1 MYDLIISDIDGCL
14 SPEDSSP
21 LNVEK
26 LSRIADHNRLAFANN
41 DRPKLTLCTGRPIPF
56 AEGLCRLLQNSGI
69 PCVAENGVWLYDP
82 SCNGYLMDPS
92 ITDQQLQMVHEAEL
106 FSLKTYRQEGL
117 TLQPGKS
124 ASVTLYHPDPA
135 VLQRIAPQLQDE
147 FDRNGFEFRVSLTLF
162 YINCDLPQ
170 ITKASGIDRLLERTG
185 VDASRTARDPRRH
198 ACHTSCHWP
207 LPANLARDAT
217 SAAQTLT
224 IGPHCLWV
232 TVASLPSGYSASRRT
247 PTCHAPL
254 RWVPEQCPVPAQL
267 PVADSTTT
275 DFSRRKKNHGSHT
288 PAGINKLRQAD
299 LNLYSSFRSQPSS
312 EHRLCC
318 SHHHV
323 LLPGRHTHL
332 RRLSSRRSHHACN

>member
-26 LSRIADHNRLAFANN
+26 LSRIADHNRLAFAKN

-92 ITDQQLQMVHEAEL
+92 ITDQQLEMVHEAEL
-106 FSLKTYRQEGL
+106 FSLKNYRQEGL

-185 VDASRTARDPRRH
+185 VDASRTAGIGD
-198 ACHTSCHWP
+198 TSSDLAIADRVQTFGC
-207 LPANLARDAT
+207 PANAIESVKA
-217 SAAQTLT
+217 
-224 IGPHCLWV
+224 
-232 TVASLPSGYSASRRT
+232 
-247 PTCHAPL
+247 
-254 RWVPEQCPVPAQL
+254 
-267 PVADSTTT
+267 VADYVSQHEQIDGVL
-275 DFSRRKKNHGSHT
+275 DFMNY
-288 PAGINKLRQAD
+288 LMEQ
-299 LNLYSSFRSQPSS
+299 
-312 EHRLCC
+312 
-318 SHHHV
+318 
-323 LLPGRHTHL
+323 
-332 RRLSSRRSHHACN
+332 